1 VAKNTITVTYKVNED
16 GSLEKISKK
25 AAKAAAATDKVTKAQ
40 DRYNKGAKGVAG
52 ATSNSTKAFSKMN
65 SGMGGSNG
73 LVAAYATFAANVF
86 ALTAAFGALQR
97 AAQLQQLED
106 SFGRLANASGR
117 TSSLM
122 AQNLVDITNGAVS
135 LDQALRTAAMGFSA
149 GFSTKELSDLTRV
162 AKGASAALGRD
173 LSDSLDRLVRGTA
186 KLEPEILDELG
197 IFVKI
202 DDAVKKYAD
211 TLGKTATSLTA
222 TERRQAFLNETL
234 FQGALKFGSI
244 ADQVKVNPYDQLAAQ
259 LKALS
264 NSILQAFSTVLGP
277 VINFLSNNMVALV
290 GVMVVFGSTLAKS
303 LLPTLTELAEK
314 QNKVAL
320 SAKLMAEDSAK
331 AGKKMAQ
338 KTKIDFVRDDSL
350 PKTKKGDELAL
361 VTSFKKALK
370 SGNTEAKTFTTALGK
385 LEALKKQTA
394 TLAVKNGTVETA
406 AHKIRLAELEAL
418 RVKILKVQATEAG
431 RAAKGGAS
439 ALAAGLS
446 AGEDAVAGTLEKM
459 GEHGTSIAGLKA
471 QWGLASEGFSKY
483 RTEQAAGMVE
493 FAKNSGFWSGLGQ
506 KVLGAFRTMA
516 VGARLF
522 GAALL
527 ASSGPIG
534 WVIAAVGLL
543 VAGMVAL
550 YNVMSRPT
558 KSGKEFNAIA
568 DSMKEKITQLNDTNG
583 KLVAGF
589 TEIYIAQA
597 RANAVGGVMA
607 EGWAA
612 QAVASAQVA
621 ANMQAYANNLSVAAG
636 IATEFSSA
644 IATLTEELSKQ
655 PKLTYLEALG
665 QWMSD
670 AASNGYAA
678 TIEWIASGFGTL
690 AEKITS
696 IGTAI
701 KEGGA
706 VLVAFLDSI
715 TGGNFSKIM
724 GEVGDIAAAPFIALE
739 EHVTNFIDTQT
750 VASQLNDFTNTV
762 SNSFKKIQDESPE
775 IAKTME
781 AGLKEGSLEGY
792 LDLINTEVTALG
804 EAPAKAAELLTLR
817 MNEFT
822 ASMVYNAQTMQTN
835 SDAISKFKE
844 NVDAGAISL
853 RKFVTDAKAKNEYT
867 GLIANFTSVT
877 NAVDALKISLAAQTG
892 DKKTSFLDALNVKIE
907 NGEIDLEAYG
917 TTAEAV
923 AKDATA
929 AFKPY
934 LTALTALETSTL
946 TITERINQ
954 QKAAVADLQK
964 QFENTKAINDFNR
977 KMDSYART
985 GKFEIT
991 VKQQLGEGTI
1001 EADRKAAIDFANKE
1015 YEAKLVL
1022 FDLESE
1028 MMKLKLDFLA
1038 IGMKAGSD
1046 ELKNINAQKTALEQM
1061 VALKGQVASTER
1073 DGKILGANAEA
1084 MGARSSAQSTLIGQT
1099 QTGTT
1104 AERMAALAKGGGFAS
1119 LDVKDAEGNAI
1130 KDDATTKGIDESKLA
1145 GITAM
1150 QMKLEA
1156 LKGVMGPTFDK
1167 LRELGPDGELVA
1179 TIGEGALAMA
1189 DAFQN
1194 MSKSIEEGGSRTQAG
1209 LEMAGAAIGA
1219 ISGMLA
1225 ASSKAKI
1232 AGIDSEIAAEQKRD
1246 GKSAESVARIKALE
1260 KKKENAARK
1269 AFEVQ
1274 KKMQMASTVINTAA
1288 AIVGQLAANPIGP
1301 WNYALAAMMGAMGAA
1316 QLAIISGT
1324 SFQGGG
1330 SGGSAEMPSQLTVG
1344 SRSASVDLAKGQN
1357 AGGEQAYMRGEQ
1369 GIGTGM
1375 TDFKPTGAF
1384 SGYKGRAPGGY
1395 IVGEQGPEVF
1405 MPEVPG
1411 EIIPAGKGS
1420 GGQTSINFSISA
1432 VDATGV
1438 EELLIT
1444 QKGNIIRMIREA
1456 ANEHGELFLEGVRE
1470 KTY

>member
-1 VAKNTITVTYKVNED
+1 MANNTITVTYKVNED

-52 ATSNSTKAFSKMN
+52 ATSNGTKAFSKMN
-65 SGMGGSNG
+65 SAMGGSNG
-73 LVAAYATFAANVF
+73 LVAAYATFAANIF

-244 ADQVKVNPYDQLAAQ
+244 ADQVKANPYDQLAAQ

-320 SAKLMAEDSAK
+320 SAKLMAENSAK

-370 SGNTEAKTFTTALGK
+370 SGNTEAKTFTTALNK
-385 LEALKKQTA
+385 LQAIRKQTA
-394 TLAVKNGTVETA
+394 TLATKNGTVQTA
-406 AHKIRLAELEAL
+406 AHKIRLAELDVL
-418 RVKILKVQATEAG
+418 KGKILKVQATEAG
-431 RAAKGGAS
+431 RAATGGAS
-439 ALAAGLS
+439 AIAAGLS
-446 AGEDAVAGTLEKM
+446 AGEAAVAGTLEKM

-471 QWGLASEGFSKY
+471 QWGEAREGFSKY
-483 RTEQAAGMVE
+483 RTEQAAGMAE
-493 FAKNSGFWSGLGQ
+493 FAKNSKFWPGLGQ
-506 KVLGAFRTMA
+506 KVLASFRTMA

-568 DSMKEKITQLNDTNG
+568 DSMKDKITQLNDTNG

-621 ANMQAYANNLSVAAG
+621 ANMQAYANNLSVSSG

-670 AASNGYAA
+670 AASNAYTA
-678 TIEWIASGFGTL
+678 TIEGLASAWKSF
-690 AEKITS
+690 AESITA

-706 VLVAFLDSI
+706 ALFAFIDSI
-715 TGGNFSKIM
+715 TAGNFSKIM
-724 GEVGDIAAAPFIALE
+724 GELGDTIEAPFSAIE
-739 EHVTNFIDTQT
+739 EHATNLIDTQT

-762 SNSFKKIQDESPE
+762 GNSFKKIQEESPE

-781 AGLKEGSLEGY
+781 AGLMEGSVEKY
-792 LDLINTEVTALG
+792 LAAIKTEVTALG
-804 EAPAKAAELLTLR
+804 KDPVEAAERLKDK

-853 RKFVTDAKAKNEYT
+853 RKFATDAKAKNVYT
-867 GLIANFTSVT
+867 GLIENFTSVT

-892 DKKTSFLDALNVKIE
+892 EDKISFLDGLKAKS
-907 NGEIDLEAYG
+907 GEIDLAAYG

-923 AKDATA
+923 AADATA
-929 AFKPY
+929 AFEPY
-934 LTALTALETSTL
+934 LTALTALETSTA
-946 TITERINQ
+946 TITERINE

-964 QFENTKAINDFNR
+964 QFENTKALNDFNR

-1022 FDLESE
+1022 FNLESE
-1028 MMKLKLDFLA
+1028 MMRLKLDYLA
-1038 IGMKAGSD
+1038 MGLEAGSK
-1046 ELKNINAQKTALEQM
+1046 ELANIELQKKALGDM

-1130 KDDATTKGIDESKLA
+1130 KDDATTTGIDESKLA

-1209 LEMAGAAIGA
+1209 LQMAGAAIGA
-1219 ISGMLA
+1219 IGGMLA

-1232 AGIDSEIAAEQKRD
+1232 AGIDQEIAAEQKRD
-1246 GKSAESVARIKALE
+1246 GKSAESIAKIKALE
-1260 KKKENAARK
+1260 AKKEAAARK
-1269 AFEVQ
+1269 AFEMN
-1274 KKMQMASTVINTAA
+1274 KKVQMASTVISTAA
-1288 AIVGQLAANPIGP
+1288 AAMAAVAPPPLGFGPVAGGFLAAGMV
-1301 WNYALAAMMGAMGAA
+1301 ALGAA
-1316 QLAIISGT
+1316 QLAIIAGT
-1324 SFQGGG
+1324 SYQGT
-1330 SGGSAEMPSQLTVG
+1330 GGSAAASPPTAISVG

-1369 GIGTGM
+1369 GVGTGM
-1375 TDFKPTGAF
+1375 TD
-1384 SGYKGRAPGGY
+1384 Y
-1395 IVGEQGPEVF
+1395 
-1405 MPEVPG
+1405 
-1411 EIIPAGKGS
+1411 
-1420 GGQTSINFSISA
+1420 
-1432 VDATGV
+1432 
-1438 EELLIT
+1438 
-1444 QKGNIIRMIREA
+1444 
-1456 ANEHGELFLEGVRE
+1456 
-1470 KTY
+1470 

>member
-1 VAKNTITVTYKVNED
+1 MANNTITVTYKVNED

-25 AAKAAAATDKVTKAQ
+25 AAKAAAATDKITKAQ
-40 DRYNKGAKGVAG
+40 DRYSKGAKGVAG
-52 ATSNSTKAFSKMN
+52 ATSNGTKAFSKMN
-65 SGMGGSNG
+65 SSMGGSSG

-244 ADQVKVNPYDQLAAQ
+244 ADQVKANPYDQLAAQ

-277 VINFLSNNMVALV
+277 VINFLSNNMVALI

-314 QNKVAL
+314 QNRVAL

-338 KTKIDFVRDDSL
+338 REKISFVRDDAL

-370 SGNTEAKTFTTALGK
+370 SGNTEAKTFTTALSK
-385 LEALKKQTA
+385 LQALRKQTA

-406 AHKIRLAELEAL
+406 AHKIRLEELDAL
-418 RVKILKVQATEAG
+418 RAKILKVQATEAG

-446 AGEDAVAGTLEKM
+446 AGEAAVAGTLEKM
-459 GEHGTSIAGLKA
+459 EEHGTSIAGLKA

-483 RTEQAAGMVE
+483 RKEQAAGMVE
-493 FAKNSGFWSGLGQ
+493 FAKNSGFWSGLGK
-506 KVLGAFRTMA
+506 KVLGSFRTMA

-543 VAGMVAL
+543 VAAMVKL
-550 YNVMSRPT
+550 YQVMNRPT
-558 KSGKEFNAIA
+558 KSGKEFNDIA
-568 DSMKEKITQLNDTNG
+568 SSMKEKITQLNETNG

-612 QAVASAQVA
+612 QAIASAQVA

-636 IATEFSSA
+636 VATEFSSA

-665 QWMSD
+665 QWTSD
-670 AASNGYAA
+670 AVSNAYTA
-678 TIEWIASGFGTL
+678 TIEGLASAWKNF
-690 AEKITS
+690 AEALTG

-706 VLVAFLDSI
+706 AVFAFLDSI
-715 TGGNFSKIM
+715 TAGNFSKIM
-724 GEVGDIAAAPFIALE
+724 EKVGGTIAAPFIALD
-739 EHVTNFIDTQT
+739 EHATNMIDTQT

-762 SNSFKKIQDESPE
+762 GDSFKKIEKESPE

-781 AGLKEGSLEGY
+781 AGLKEGSVEKFLEA
-792 LDLINTEVTALG
+792 IKEEVNALG
-804 EAPAKAAELLTLR
+804 KDPVKAAELLKKK

-822 ASMVYNAQTMQTN
+822 AAMVYNAQTMQTN

-853 RKFVTDAKAKNEYT
+853 RKFATDAKAKNVYT
-867 GLIANFTSVT
+867 GLIEDFTSVT
-877 NAVDALKISLAAQTG
+877 NAVEALKISLAAKTG
-892 DKKTSFLDALNVKIE
+892 KDKISFLDGLKVKVE
-907 NGEIDLEAYG
+907 NGEIDLAAYG

-929 AFKPY
+929 AFEPY
-934 LTALTALETSTL
+934 LTALTALETSTI
-946 TITERINQ
+946 TITERINE
-954 QKAAVADLQK
+954 QKAAVANLQK
-964 QFENTKAINDFNR
+964 EFENTKALNDFNR

-1001 EADRKAAIDFANKE
+1001 EADRKAAIDFADKE

-1022 FDLESE
+1022 FNLESE
-1028 MMKLKLDFLA
+1028 MMRLKLDFLA
-1038 IGMKAGSD
+1038 IGLKEGSK
-1046 ELKNINAQKTALEQM
+1046 ELANIEAQKKALGDM

-1073 DGKILGANAEA
+1073 DSKILGANAEA

-1099 QTGTT
+1099 QTGSTID
-1104 AERMAALAKGGGFAS
+1104 RIKSLAQGGGFAS

-1130 KDDATTKGIDESKLA
+1130 KDDPTSTGIDESKLA

-1156 LKGVMGPTFDK
+1156 LKGVMDPTFDK

-1194 MSKSIEEGGSRTQAG
+1194 MSRSIEEGGSRTQAG
-1209 LEMAGAAIGA
+1209 LQMAGAAIGA
-1219 ISGMLA
+1219 IGGMLA

-1232 AGIDSEIAAEQKRD
+1232 AGIDKEIAAEQKRD
-1246 GKSAESVARIKALE
+1246 GKSAESVAKIKALE
-1260 KKKENAARK
+1260 AKKEQAARK
-1269 AFEVQ
+1269 AFETN
-1274 KKMQMASTVINTAA
+1274 KKVQMASTVISTAA
-1288 AIVGQLAANPIGP
+1288 AAMAAVAPPPLGFGPVAGGFLAAGMV
-1301 WNYALAAMMGAMGAA
+1301 ALGAA
-1316 QLAIISGT
+1316 QLAIIAGT
-1324 SFQGGG
+1324 SYQGT
-1330 SGGSAEMPSQLTVG
+1330 GGSAAASPPTAIAVG

-1369 GIGTGM
+1369 GVGKSM
-1375 TDFKPTGAF
+1375 TDYKPTGAF

-1411 EIIPAGKGS
+1411 EIIPAVKVLVVK
-1420 GGQTSINFSISA
+1420 Q
-1432 VDATGV
+1432 V
-1438 EELLIT
+1438 
-1444 QKGNIIRMIREA
+1444 
-1456 ANEHGELFLEGVRE
+1456 
-1470 KTY
+1470 